1 MRATARLIWTY
12 FTATRLTRTFAGIG
26 VVLTAAGLII
36 YLAVP
41 AWTLGSGGRSED
53 LWVQSLMLGTPLFG
67 LIGLV
72 ISTTL
77 MPAIVER
84 IALGRAI
91 WVLPYGR
98 IVLLASVLVP
108 ALLLATLTAATT
120 VSAFLHYPV
129 IVPYARI
136 FYRTLL
142 MSFVDFGLI
151 YLAIWLVSKT
161 SGVWRLVGM
170 LGVVVSIS
178 IPLRYVGGSLPPF
191 TAIELTGLIA
201 WTVFALLLLA
211 GGRFRHA
218 LARGNTCVRR
228 VASHLRPTVSYRQG
242 RELDLMLG
250 TTRPWIVAG
259 GQLVPIAVMVGL
271 NRYPPIWIVFV
282 LLFSAIAG
290 AITSTAAARSKA
302 LWLRFD
308 WTREQIR
315 NRVEMTFLRYNI
327 WSIAV
332 LLAVFVG
339 LGLYGELGLRVVAL
353 GLGLIA
359 LGAIASHYLGLMV
372 TRGLGWFE
380 SALCVVTMTAMT
392 LAALAIARSQ
402 LEAAAEFMALLIVLA
417 IGFRYSARARWLDLD
432 WMQCRSERPVRGNA

>member
-26 VVLTAAGLII
+26 AMLTAAGLII
-36 YLAVP
+36 YLFVP
-41 AWTLGSGGRSED
+41 AWTLGSGVRPED

-84 IALGRAI
+84 IALGRSI
-91 WVLPYGR
+91 WVLPHGR
-98 IVLLASVLVP
+98 VRLLASVLVP
-108 ALLLATLTAATT
+108 ALLLAALTAATT
-120 VSAFLHYPV
+120 VFAFLHYP
-129 IVPYARI
+129 ISVPYGRV

-142 MSFVDFGLI
+142 MSFEDFGLI

-170 LGVVVSIS
+170 LGVVVSIT

-191 TAIELTGLIA
+191 TPIELTGLIA
-201 WTVFALLLLA
+201 WGAFALLLLA
-211 GGRFRHA
+211 GGRLRHT
-218 LARGNTCVRR
+218 LTRGNAGIRR
-228 VASHLRPTVSYRQG
+228 AARRLLPSVSYRQG

-250 TTRPWIVAG
+250 TTRPWIVAI
-259 GQLVPIAVMVGL
+259 GQLVPIAVMIGL

-290 AITSTAAARSKA
+290 AITSTAAPRSKA

-315 NRVEMTFLRYNI
+315 MRVERAFLRYNL
-327 WSIAV
+327 WSLAV
-332 LLAVFVG
+332 LLAVFIA
-339 LGLYGELGLRVVAL
+339 LGQYGELGLRVIAL

-359 LGAIASHYLGLMV
+359 LGAVASHYLGLMI
-372 TRGLGWFE
+372 TRGLGRFE
-380 SALCVVTMTAMT
+380 SALCVLTMTAMT

-402 LEAAAEFMALLIVLA
+402 LTAAAEFMAVLFVLA
-417 IGFRYSARARWLDLD
+417 IGFRASAKTRWLSLD
-432 WMQCRSERPVRGNA
+432 WMQCRPERPARGSA